1 MMGGTDR
8 GRAAA
13 RVALGDRDWRWAAEL
28 VMPLV
33 RLDVEDTDARSIKA
47 EASRQLGYRTGNT
60 TWRNGYPSAARE
72 LERAYEDLPFAGSA
86 SLASTDVMRAQPLRN
101 VFQRFSVCRSRSLC
115 RSA

>member
-1 MMGGTDR
+1 MDT

-13 RVALGDRDWRWAAEL
+13 RVALDDSDWCWAAEL
-28 VMPLV
+28 ATLLV

-60 TWRNGYPSAARE
+60 TWRNAYLSAARE
-72 LERAYEDLPFAGSA
+72 LKRAYEDLPFAGSA
-86 SLASTDVMRAQPLRN
+86 SLASTDVLRAQPLRN

-115 RSA
+115 RFA